1 MAIKRRDGQ
10 IWIDKNNTHRLKYHI
25 DNTTYEVATSQT
37 FASNDI
43 PSVKKGQL
51 VVSTG
56 GTLAKAVWPD
66 DAERVL
72 GIVTTTED
80 IENSKYVTSISS
92 SGRIILSAEEIAECF
107 VDGTALPS
115 ATWPGSA
122 NWATA
127 DKKGI
132 GCPVYWFIGLSK
144 STSKYID
151 STDNPGM
158 LTFMTPSGFKYGIT
172 DIADDQF
179 NISYDNLPIVGHV
192 VDYSYSGSN
201 FTELVID
208 LQVSTYTPSVTW
220 NYPGIHGT
228 AGGHES
234 GKLPSDGTENKFYHG
249 LFADNAKNNICICNL
264 AIRAISAD
272 TSYPEGTDA
281 EEYTIVA
288 PYRNVI
294 KAPND
299 RFTGITFKSIESF
312 RYRITGTVHY
322 NIDRRSN

>member
-43 PSVKKGQL
+43 PSVEKGQL

-72 GIVTTTED
+72 GIVTTTEN

-92 SGRIILSAEEIAECF
+92 SGRIILSAEEMGSCF
-107 VDGTALPS
+107 VDGAALPVS
-115 ATWPGSA
+115 TGDNS
-122 NWATA
+122 WATTE
-127 DKKGI
+127 KKGI

-144 STSKYID
+144 SENEYID
-151 STDNPGM
+151 STDKPGM
-158 LTFMTPSGFKYGIT
+158 LTFSTPSGFKYGVT
-172 DIADDQF
+172 SVKKEQF
-179 NISYDNLPIVGHV
+179 NISYDNLPIVGHI
-192 VDYSYSGSN
+192 VDYSYSGDS

-208 LQVSTYTPSVTW
+208 LQVATYTPVVTW
-220 NYPGIHGT
+220 NYPGIHGS
-228 AGGHES
+228 ASGH
-234 GKLPSDGTENKFYHG
+234 KCGTLENGDHKFYHG
-249 LFADNAKNNICICNL
+249 LFADNRKNNICMCNL
-264 AIRAISAD
+264 AIRAISASE
-272 TSYPEGTDA
+272 TYPEGTDA
-281 EEYTIVA
+281 AEYTVVA
-288 PYRNVI
+288 PYKNVI
-294 KAPND
+294 KEENN
-299 RFTGITFKSIESF
+299 RYTQISISSIEKL

-322 NIDRRSN
+322 NIDRSSN

>member
-72 GIVTTTED
+72 GIVTATED
-80 IENSKYVTSISS
+80 IENSKYVTSVSS
-92 SGRIILSAEEIAECF
+92 SGRIILSAEEIAKCF
-107 VDGTALPS
+107 VDGTALPVS
-115 ATWPGSA
+115 TGGNS
-122 NWATA
+122 WATE

-144 STSKYID
+144 TTDEYID
-151 STDNPGM
+151 SSDEDRKGM
-158 LTFMTPSGFKYGIT
+158 LTFKTPSGFKYGVT
-172 DIADDQF
+172 TVDDEKF
-179 NISYDNLPIVGHV
+179 NISYDNLPIVGHI
-192 VDYSYSGSN
+192 VDYSYSGDS

-208 LQVSTYTPSVTW
+208 LQVATYTPVVTW
-220 NYPGIHGT
+220 NYPGIHYGS
-228 AGGHES
+228 HEC
-234 GKLPSDGTENKFYHG
+234 GKLGNGPHKFYHG
-249 LFADNAKNNICICNL
+249 LFANNAKNNICICDL
-264 AIRAISAD
+264 TARAIPVRND
-272 TSYPEGTDA
+272 YPADA
-281 EEYTIVA
+281 EEYTVVI
-288 PYRNVI
+288 PYKNI
-294 KAPND
+294 MKADND
-299 RFTGITFKSIESF
+299 RYTEISISSAETL

-322 NIDRRSN
+322 NIDRSQA

>member
-115 ATWPGSA
+115 VTWPGSA
-122 NWATA
+122 DWATV

-144 STSKYID
+144 SENEYID
-151 STDNPGM
+151 STDKPGM
-158 LTFMTPSGFKYGIT
+158 LTFSTPSGFKYGVT
-172 DIADDQF
+172 SVKKEQF
-179 NISYDNLPIVGHV
+179 NISYDNLPIVGHI
-192 VDYSYSGSN
+192 VDYSYSGDS

-208 LQVSTYTPSVTW
+208 LQVATYTPVVTW
-220 NYPGIHGT
+220 NYPGIHGS
-228 AGGHES
+228 ASGH
-234 GKLPSDGTENKFYHG
+234 KCGTLENGDHKFYHG
-249 LFADNAKNNICICNL
+249 LFASNRKNNICMCNL
-264 AIRAISAD
+264 TIRAISASE
-272 TSYPEGTDA
+272 TYPEGTDA
-281 EEYTIVA
+281 AEYTVVA
-288 PYRNVI
+288 PYKNVI
-294 KAPND
+294 KEENN
-299 RFTGITFKSIESF
+299 RYTQISISSIEKL

-322 NIDRRSN
+322 NIDRSSN

>member
-72 GIVTTTED
+72 GIVTATED

-92 SGRIILSAEEIAECF
+92 SGRIILSAVEMSNCF
-107 VDGTALPS
+107 VDGAALPVS
-115 ATWPGSA
+115 TGGNS
-122 NWATA
+122 WATE
-127 DKKGI
+127 DKRGI

-144 STSKYID
+144 STDEYID
-151 STDNPGM
+151 SSDEDRKGM
-158 LTFMTPSGFKYGIT
+158 LTFKTPSGFKYGVT
-172 DIADDQF
+172 TVDDEKF
-179 NISYDNLPIVGHV
+179 NISYDNLPIVGHI
-192 VDYSYSGSN
+192 VDYSYSGDS

-208 LQVSTYTPSVTW
+208 LQVATYTPVVTW
-220 NYPGIHGT
+220 NYPGIHGS
-228 AGGHES
+228 ASGH
-234 GKLPSDGTENKFYHG
+234 KCGTLENGDHKFYHG
-249 LFADNAKNNICICNL
+249 LFADNRKNNICICNL
-264 AIRAISAD
+264 AIRAISASE
-272 TSYPEGTDA
+272 TYPEGTDA
-281 EEYTIVA
+281 AEYTVVA
-288 PYRNVI
+288 PYKNVI
-294 KAPND
+294 KEENN
-299 RFTGITFKSIESF
+299 RYTQISISSIEKL

-322 NIDRRSN
+322 NIDRSQA